1 MKQVIRNY
9 VLPKYDYI
17 IQIHIDNPKDK
28 EDPEVIIFIYLWIS
42 FILASVLNFMSNTI
56 VDTQET
62 PTSGLNPQV
71 SLNVYCLTS
80 EWLKLQYHIWPKLKA
95 EDWKILGFWPNAKAK
110 CWILKTFVIHQSSSF
125 LICRFFLNLLINF

>member
-80 EWLKLQYHIWPKLKA
+80 E
-95 EDWKILGFWPNAKAK
+95 
-110 CWILKTFVIHQSSSF
+110 
-125 LICRFFLNLLINF
+125 